1 MSCGHFGHSSVKR
14 GEETVLGIV
23 GRGEL
28 VIATARDRGGGRMVG
43 MRRNSGGAWA
53 IMWRN

>member
-14 GEETVLGIV
+14 EEETVLGIV